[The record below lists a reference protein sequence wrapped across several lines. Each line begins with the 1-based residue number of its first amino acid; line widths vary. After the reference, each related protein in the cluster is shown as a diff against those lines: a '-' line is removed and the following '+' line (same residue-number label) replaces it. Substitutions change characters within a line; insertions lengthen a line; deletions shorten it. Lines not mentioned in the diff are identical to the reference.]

1 MLLSKLIGSLN
12 KKKSNFS
19 CNKIYMERLNE
30 IILYLTKVKESNSLK
45 LITKDLK
52 LKKRNFG
59 CINSNKKLIRFIIN
73 IKFTTSN
80 TLVNVTDIAGNPKV
94 FLSSG
99 VVGLKGKMKK
109 YHPTAIVKIL
119 KFLVSKIKFIGS
131 SPVAIHFIG
140 AKRYQILLAIKLLKN
155 KVFIKTIRNY
165 NLRAYNGCRPRKMKR
180 LKY

>member
-1 MLLSKLIGSLN
+1 
-12 KKKSNFS
+12 
-19 CNKIYMERLNE
+19 MERLNE

>member
-1 MLLSKLIGSLN
+1 
-12 KKKSNFS
+12 
-19 CNKIYMERLNE
+19 MERLNE

-59 CINSNKKLIRFIIN
+59 CINSNKKLICFIIN